1 MEHTEI
7 LPPVLARL
15 RGVKHSDLAEVAR
28 LSGVPEST
36 LRKLRYGEVKDPR
49 VQTVQALRDYFAGV
63 DMATSELAT
72 AAPPQQEAA

>member
-15 RGVKHSDLAEVAR
+15 RELKHSDLAEVAR

-36 LRKLRYGEVKDPR
+36 LRKLRYGEVKNPR
-49 VQTVQALRDYFAGV
+49 VQTVQALRDYFTGI
-63 DMATSELAT
+63 DMAPSTELD
-72 AAPPQQEAA
+72 APDRQEAA

>member
-15 RGVKHSDLAEVAR
+15 REVKHSDLSELSR

-49 VQTVQALRDYFAGV
+49 VHTVQALANYFAKAPALG
-63 DMATSELAT
+63 DPE
-72 AAPPQQEAA
+72 AAQQEVGHG

>member
-7 LPPVLARL
+7 LSPVLARL
-15 RGVKHSDLAEVAR
+15 REVKHSDLPEVAR

-49 VQTVQALRDYFAGV
+49 VQTVQALRNFFATIDSAGQ
-63 DMATSELAT
+63 A
-72 AAPPQQEAA
+72 QEAA

>member
-15 RGVKHSDLAEVAR
+15 RQVKHSDLAEVAR

-49 VQTVQALRDYFAGV
+49 VQTVQALSNHFAAV
-63 DMATSELAT
+63 DAAKPELSDH
-72 AAPPQQEAA
+72 PQSEAA

>member
-1 MEHTEI
+1 MEQTEI

-15 RGVKHSDLAEVAR
+15 REVKHSDLPEVAR

-49 VQTVQALRDYFAGV
+49 VQTVQALRNYFVAV
-63 DMATSELAT
+63 DAEP
-72 AAPPQQEAA
+72 APEASHA